1 MQVRN
6 LTLLAEFSDYGEWYV
21 MEESSY
27 NEDNIIG
34 SPIQE
39 FFRGKTVFLTGGTG
53 FMGKILIEKILRC
66 CPHVSRIYMLVRQ
79 KKNKDFQQRMH
90 EYVEDE
96 IFHKLN
102 AKARL
107 KVTGIPG
114 DVAQPRLGIS
124 NEHRKL
130 LEDSVNIVFHAAATV
145 RFDEQLPTAVA
156 INVAGTKELFDL
168 ARNMRH
174 LKALVHVSTAF
185 SNCQLDEIREEIYE
199 PPTTHQKLIQLTQ
212 SIEGKFLNEITPIIL
227 DKRPNTYVYTKAVA
241 EEVVRTLS
249 KGLPVSIFRP
259 AIGKKSSILQLYW
272 NLPIEIDFLE
282 SYMKSH
288 LSLIRKAY
296 PHNITGNT
304 TQHYL
309 VVCLQLIIF
318 FHRTIEDSNQNENE
332 PAEEVVHEEPTVYN
346 YVSSTQRPITWKQ
359 FSELAVTHG
368 EECPPTQSLWC
379 FCLTL
384 NKYFLIHY
392 LYVLFLHFLPAIV
405 MDGIAMV
412 FGKKAGMMGIY
423 KKVNKFSEVLS
434 YFTTRDFAF
443 HNDNVQSLWRILSPQ
458 DKEMFPFDLSS
469 LDWDEY
475 FHYYVRGVR
484 KYLMKEDPATIPQAM
499 NKYKKFKFLHRAL
512 KLVIAF
518 LLLRLLWTNLVPIFL
533 RVSVH

>member
-1 MQVRN
+1 
-6 LTLLAEFSDYGEWYV
+6 
-21 MEESSY
+21 
-27 NEDNIIG
+27 
-34 SPIQE
+34 
-39 FFRGKTVFLTGGTG
+39 
-53 FMGKILIEKILRC
+53 
-66 CPHVSRIYMLVRQ
+66 
-79 KKNKDFQQRMH
+79 
-90 EYVEDE
+90 
-96 IFHKLN
+96 
-102 AKARL
+102 
-107 KVTGIPG
+107 
-114 DVAQPRLGIS
+114 
-124 NEHRKL
+124 
-130 LEDSVNIVFHAAATV
+130 
-145 RFDEQLPTAVA
+145 
-156 INVAGTKELFDL
+156 
-168 ARNMRH
+168 MRH

-259 AIGKKSSILQLYW
+259 AIVVAAYKEPIRGWIDNLYGPSGVIVGCGTGVLRTLHCDE
-272 NLPIEIDFLE
+272 NVI
-282 SYMKSH
+282 
-288 LSLIRKAY
+288 A
-296 PHNITGNT
+296 NIVPVDSAVNAMIATAWKTAN
-304 TQHYL
+304 
-309 VVCLQLIIF
+309 
-318 FHRTIEDSNQNENE
+318 RTIGDSNQNENE